1 MDLFAPPEITSAL
14 IHSGP
19 GAGSL
24 IEASGAWQRL
34 AVELENS
41 VTGYTSTLSSLIE
54 NWDGPSSMAM
64 LQSVQPYLLWL
75 RETAQQTSQMAT
87 AAETAATAH
96 SAVRAAVVQ
105 PSVVTTNRTLMQ
117 RLLATNTFGQNTAA
131 IAQTEDQYLTMWAN
145 NSAAMARYEAT
156 SSQATNSVSQ
166 FNSPLSATNP
176 NAQATQSGAVAQAT
190 GTSAGS
196 VGAKVQAAASNL
208 SPTSNAINAA
218 AVTPFDPNSGWFNY
232 WSTWGNQFISSG
244 FPINFLSYLAQ
255 NNSAQALQGVGS
267 DIGAGLSEG
276 EGALSASLTRLA
288 GAISTAGPGS
298 AATGA
303 MGAAVTV
310 GKLSAPPAVVG
321 LLPATPTPVTLT
333 SAASPLPAASSGLS
347 GMPMMPMMPM
357 MPATNSAGSGWRK
370 RKQKNLEEF
379 EYEEKTPKKVVQRPP
394 SGG

>member
-41 VTGYTSTLSSLIE
+41 VAGYTSTLSSLIE

-75 RETAQQTSQMAT
+75 RETAQQTAQLAAAT
-87 AAETAATAH
+87 QTAATAH
-96 SAVRAAVVQ
+96 SAVRAGVVQ
-105 PSVVTTNRTLMQ
+105 PSAVTANRALLKQLLSTNI
-117 RLLATNTFGQNTAA
+117 FGTNTAA
-131 IAQTEDQYLTMWAN
+131 IAQVENQYLTMWAN
-145 NSAAMARYEAT
+145 NSAAMARYEAAST
-156 SSQATNSVSQ
+156 QATNSVSQ
-166 FNSPLSATNP
+166 FNSPVSATNP

-190 GTSAGS
+190 GTSAGTVAS
-196 VGAKVQAAASNL
+196 KVQSASANL
-208 SPTSNAINAA
+208 TAGPDAVTDA

-288 GAISTAGPGS
+288 GAISAGGPGS

-333 SAASPLPAASSGLS
+333 SAASPLPAASSGFS

-357 MPATNSAGSGWRK
+357 APSTSAAGSGWRK